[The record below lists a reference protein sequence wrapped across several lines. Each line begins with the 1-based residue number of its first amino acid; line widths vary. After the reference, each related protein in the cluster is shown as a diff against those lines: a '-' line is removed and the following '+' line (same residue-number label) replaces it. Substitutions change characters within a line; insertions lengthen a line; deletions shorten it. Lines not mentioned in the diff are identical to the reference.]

1 MKHFIFAALGFFI
14 AITPAHAGG
23 FTQDLFEAWL
33 DLRMGGGKGA
43 VYWYSEGM
51 VKQFPGGADIAK
63 MVGFDVSHVMQDEA
77 DPTKATHLSRKIF
90 IFLDPETG
98 EMMDRPPI
106 EYEYQLKTYD
116 LEGDE
121 IVYTV
126 ESRAGDRISHVPPV
140 RNYSVK
146 QIDDVLWFN
155 YSVFIDRGTG
165 KFENSDFYLIP
176 GEGLSEQERYQHS
189 WVSYGVGPMMS
200 QAVAWR
206 YSSFDDLPDVIQSY
220 VRDNAPLWMA
230 PPQDLAEVD
239 RLRNEVQTAQAQ

>member
-1 MKHFIFAALGFFI
+1 MIRVFALIALCL
-14 AITPAHAGG
+14 AMPLSAKAEG
-23 FTQDLFEAWL
+23 FTQELFDAWL
-33 DLRMGGGKGA
+33 ELRMGGGKGA

-51 VKQFPGGADIAK
+51 VKQFPGGEAVAK
-63 MVGFDVSHVMQDEA
+63 MIGFDASHVLQDPD
-77 DPTKATHLSRKIF
+77 DPSQATHLSRKIF

-106 EYEYQLKTYD
+106 EYEYQLKTYQ

-121 IVYTV
+121 IIYTV
-126 ESRAGDRISHVPPV
+126 ESRAGDRISHVAPV

-165 KFENSDFYLIP
+165 KFENSDFYMIP

-189 WVSYGVGPMMS
+189 WVSYGVGPIMS

-206 YSSFDDLPDVIQSY
+206 YSAFEELPDMIQTY
-220 VRDNAPLWMA
+220 VRDKAPLWMA
-230 PPQDLAEVD
+230 PPKDLAEVD
-239 RLRNEVQTAQAQ
+239 RLRKQVQTAQAN